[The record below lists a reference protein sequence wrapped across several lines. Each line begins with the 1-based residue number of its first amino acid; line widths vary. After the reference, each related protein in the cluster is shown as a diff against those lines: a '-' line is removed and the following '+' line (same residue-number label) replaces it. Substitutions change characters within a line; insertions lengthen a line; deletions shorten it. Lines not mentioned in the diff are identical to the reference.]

1 MMGNTYIKYMYIHI
15 QSFLV
20 YVCDPGVCKLLTSCD
35 NCQDNVNVLKL
46 TFSWGNT
53 LEINLCILYS

>member
-35 NCQDNVNVLKL
+35 NC
-46 TFSWGNT
+46 
-53 LEINLCILYS
+53 